1 MAAVHKTKVSKKRKK
16 EANVKHHTRIPTL
29 NQTFQSWNNRTD
41 QNTTIFKQ
49 KSASTRHNQ
58 KDGPAV
64 NSAKNSHA
72 VTEDHG
78 GYHIFEQAINED
90 GDALGAH
97 FESKSN
103 QHYPANV
110 NSHPLT

>member
-1 MAAVHKTKVSKKRKK
+1 M
-16 EANVKHHTRIPTL
+16 
-29 NQTFQSWNNRTD
+29 
-41 QNTTIFKQ
+41 
-49 KSASTRHNQ
+49 
-58 KDGPAV
+58 
-64 NSAKNSHA
+64 
-72 VTEDHG
+72 TEDHG

-90 GDALGAH
+90 GDALGSH